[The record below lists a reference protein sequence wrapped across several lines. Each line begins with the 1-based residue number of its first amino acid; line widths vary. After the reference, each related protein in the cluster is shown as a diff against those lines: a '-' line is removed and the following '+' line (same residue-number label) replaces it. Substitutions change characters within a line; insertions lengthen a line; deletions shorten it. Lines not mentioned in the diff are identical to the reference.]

1 MSIIR
6 GGVGH
11 RRPQLDVGIENLH
24 PDPENPRLPSEF
36 QGKSESEVI
45 EALYKFFHL
54 QELAISMFENGYFD
68 AEPLVAIPQSLPSE
82 FKGKEYQE
90 LNTNESYRAFIS
102 DPSTHFIVVEGNRR
116 LSTAK
121 LLLSG
126 VKKGLPS
133 LGEEQTWVREDLAY
147 LPIIVYPERKQVLA
161 YIGAR
166 HIIGTK
172 KWDAYAKA
180 RYIAS
185 LKEDHK
191 LSMDDIQ
198 RTVGD
203 TGNSARKIYTCY
215 KLIEEVED
223 EYESID
229 SSEAKEN
236 FSFLVLATGQ
246 GSIKDYIGLPKKWKD
261 IDFDINIVP
270 TDKIDNLK
278 QLFLWLFG
286 DGKEVRKIIKESR
299 DITNYLTDILRNDS
313 AVEHLK
319 QTGDILGSFE
329 RSGGEDRLV
338 EKYVKRANTN
348 IEQALGMLHR
358 HKTDEIKSELRKLE
372 ETTKT
377 AITIVE
383 DA

>member
-6 GGVGH
+6 GGTGH
-11 RRPQLDVGIENLH
+11 RRPQLDINIDNLH
-24 PDPENPRLPSEF
+24 PDPENPRLPKEY
-36 QGKSESEVI
+36 QGKSENDVI

-68 AEPLVAIPQSLPSE
+68 AEPLVAIPKNLPTE
-82 FKGKEYQE
+82 FAGKEYRE
-90 LNTNESYRAFIS
+90 LNNNENYKVFITNP
-102 DPSTHFIVVEGNRR
+102 DTHFTVVEGNRR

-121 LLLSG
+121 LLLTG
-126 VKKGLPS
+126 AKRGLPV
-133 LGEEQTWVREDLAY
+133 LGEEQNWVKEDLRL
-147 LPIIVYPERKQVLA
+147 LPVIIYPERKQVLA

-185 LKEDHK
+185 LKEEHK

-215 KLIEEVED
+215 KVIEEVET
-223 EYESID
+223 EFENID
-229 SSEAKEN
+229 TSAAKEN
-236 FSFLVLATGQ
+236 FSFLILATGQ
-246 GSIKDYIGLPKKWKD
+246 GSIKDFIGLPKKWND
-261 IDFDINIVP
+261 INLDINIIP
-270 TDKIDNLK
+270 SDKIDNLK

-299 DITNYLTDILRNDS
+299 DITNYLTDILREES
-313 AVEHLK
+313 AIDYLK
-319 QTGDILGSFE
+319 QTGDIIGAFE
-329 RSGGEDRLV
+329 RSGGEEKLV
-338 EKYVKRANTN
+338 EKYIKRANHSL
-348 IEQALGMLHR
+348 EQALGMLHR
-358 HKTDEIKSELRKLE
+358 NKNEEVRRELLKLE
-372 ETTKT
+372 ETTRT
-377 AITIVE
+377 ALSIIDDV
-383 DA
+383 

>member
-6 GGVGH
+6 GGTGH
-11 RRPQLDVGIENLH
+11 RRPQLDVSIDNLH
-24 PDPENPRLPSEF
+24 PDPENPRLPKEY
-36 QGKSESEVI
+36 QGKPESDVI

-68 AEPLVAIPQSLPSE
+68 AEPLVAIPKNLPAE
-82 FKGKEYQE
+82 FSGKEYRE
-90 LNTNESYRAFIS
+90 LNNDENYKSFIS
-102 DPSTHFIVVEGNRR
+102 NPETHFIVVEGNRR

-126 VKKGLPS
+126 AKRGLPT
-133 LGEEQTWVREDLAY
+133 LGEEQNWVKEDLKL
-147 LPIIVYPERKQVLA
+147 LPVIIYPERKQVLA

-185 LKEDHK
+185 LKEEHQ

-215 KLIEEVED
+215 KVIEEVET
-223 EYESID
+223 EFENID
-229 SSEAKEN
+229 VSEAKDN
-236 FSFLVLATGQ
+236 FSFLILATGQ
-246 GSIKDYIGLPKKWKD
+246 GSIKDYIGLPKKWND
-261 IDFDINIVP
+261 INFDINIIP
-270 TDKIDNLK
+270 TNKIDNLK

-299 DITNYLTDILRNDS
+299 DITNYLTDILREED
-313 AVEHLK
+313 AIDYLK
-319 QTGDILGSFE
+319 QTGDIIGAFE
-329 RSGGEDRLV
+329 RSGGEEKLV
-338 EKYVKRANTN
+338 EKYIKRANN
-348 IEQALGMLHR
+348 SIEQALGMLHR
-358 HKTDEIKSELRKLE
+358 HKNEDVRRELLKLE
-372 ETTKT
+372 ETTRT
-377 AITIVE
+377 ALSII
-383 DA
+383 DND